1 MLGISEDTWRRRQDD
16 VLAHLKTFWNY
27 SIIPNGRT
35 YNFEISEEYAPLE
48 PLPRKTR
55 IKEIQDFYR
64 KETENVIKINPWN
77 TGSNVARTILNYTN
91 PYEHKFDTGS
101 RYVRPILKEEYS
113 LSAERKWCYLDYERN
128 LYIPITDEQ
137 EDFLKS
143 MFKLYLSDDKTAEIM
158 AAQDAG
164 YITQDEAFSVLRG
177 GYAEAIEKF
186 TERYGIRP
194 MKIGEYTKNA
204 F

>member
-1 MLGISEDTWRRRQDD
+1 MLGISEDTWRRRQED
-16 VLAHLKTFWNY
+16 VLEHLKTFWNY

-55 IKEIQDFYR
+55 VKEIQDFYR
-64 KETENVIKINPWN
+64 KETENVIKVNPWN
-77 TGSNVARTILNYTN
+77 TGSNVARTILNYAN

-101 RYVRPILKEEYS
+101 RYVRPILKEEYT
-113 LSAERKWCYLDYERN
+113 LSTERKWCYLDYERN

-137 EDFLKS
+137 EEFLKS

-164 YITQDEAFSVLRG
+164 YITKDEVFNVLRG

-186 TERYGIRP
+186 TEKYGIRP
-194 MKIGEYTKNA
+194 MKIGEYTKSA